1 MKHGLLLFAFSV
13 MVICASAQVYSY
25 PSVTPSGHTL
35 YYDIANGE
43 ATVAKKNYNYPNYG
57 NTLSGDLIIP
67 DSVEYAGVK
76 YPVTTIGHEAFEY
89 ATMRSVQI
97 PNTVRTII
105 IRAFSACDSLTSLV
119 IPNSVTSIGMQA
131 FAGSFNITSIVLP
144 DSLTTI
150 EQGIFEYDTS
160 LISVVVPDA
169 VVSVGH
175 GAFSQC
181 YSLRSVTFGASV
193 ISIGGLS
200 FWNCYALDSLI
211 FKSNVSPSVGTNMFP
226 GAPDTLVIDIPC
238 GSYHSYLPA
247 FGEGHIY
254 IVPSVNLS
262 MSVSS
267 SAPEWGSA
275 NVVLDAD
282 QQDVRCDSS
291 AVIQAVANY
300 GYHFTGWSNGSMAS
314 LDTLMID
321 RDSVLTA
328 SFAKNSYSVEVQSSD
343 PTIGSVSGGG
353 VFEYLDTTVLTA
365 NAVEPYHFV
374 RWNDGNTQNPRPF
387 VVTGDAVRTAIF
399 SIDTFTVSLMVDSV
413 THGTCTGFGNYPYGA
428 AASVVAVP
436 YSGYQFSHW
445 SDGSTFNPYS
455 FAVVDDVQLTAIFY
469 ADGTPYQDTLE
480 IHDTVLVDVPV
491 HDTTYITISVT
502 VIDTLWQNDTIY
514 LPQYI
519 MDTMY
524 VDVPVH
530 DTTYITLTDTI
541 LFPVTDSLWLN
552 DTVYLPQYIFD
563 TMYVDVPVHDT
574 TYITLTDTVLFP
586 VTDTLWL
593 HDTVYLPQYI
603 HDTIY
608 VGVDDVNNTIAKI
621 YSSQGKIV
629 VEGADGNAVT
639 LFDVNG
645 RIVATQ
651 KDYGSAIRFDVPA
664 SGTYMIKIGNHH
676 ARKVVVIK

>member
-1 MKHGLLLFAFSV
+1 MKHGLFFFAFSIIA
-13 MVICASAQVYSY
+13 ICASAQVYSY
-25 PSVTPSGHTL
+25 PSITPSGHTL
-35 YYDIANGE
+35 YFDIADGE
-43 ATVAKKNYNYPNYG
+43 AAVAKKSYRYPNYG

-67 DSVEYAGVK
+67 DSVEYDGVK
-76 YPVTTIGHEAFEY
+76 YPVTSIGHEAFEY

-97 PNTVRTII
+97 PSTVRTIV

-144 DSLTTI
+144 DSLTVI
-150 EQGIFEYDTS
+150 EQGIFENDTS

-169 VVSVGH
+169 VVSVGY

-193 ISIGGLS
+193 ASIGGLT

-211 FKSNVSPSVGTNMFP
+211 FKSDVAPSVGANMFP

-238 GSYHSYLPA
+238 GSYHSYSSA
-247 FGEGHIY
+247 FGSNHTY

-262 MSVSS
+262 MTVSS
-267 SAPEWGSA
+267 SAPDWGSA
-275 NVVLDAD
+275 DVVLDAD

-300 GYHFTGWSNGSMAS
+300 GYHFTGWSNGSMANP
-314 LDTLMID
+314 DTLMID

-343 PTIGSVSGGG
+343 TTIGSVSGGG

-365 NAVEPYHFV
+365 TAVAPYHFV
-374 RWNDGNTQNPRPF
+374 RWSDGNTQNPRPF
-387 VVTGDAVRTAIF
+387 VVTSDAVRMAIF
-399 SIDTFTVSLMVDSV
+399 GIDTFTVSLQVDSV

-445 SDGSTFNPYS
+445 SDGSTFNPYT

-469 ADGTPYQDTLE
+469 ANGTPYQDTLE
-480 IHDTVLVDVPV
+480 IHDTV
-491 HDTTYITISVT
+491 YI
-502 VIDTLWQNDTIY
+502 
-514 LPQYI
+514 
-519 MDTMY
+519 
-524 VDVPVH
+524 
-530 DTTYITLTDTI
+530 
-541 LFPVTDSLWLN
+541 
-552 DTVYLPQYIFD
+552 
-563 TMYVDVPVHDT
+563 DVPVHDT
-574 TYITLTDTVLFP
+574 TYITLTDTVFLTE
-586 VTDTLWL
+586 TDTIWL
-593 HDTVYLPQYI
+593 HDTIYLPQYI

-608 VGVDDVNNTIAKI
+608 ITDGIDGVDVLNAKV
-621 YSSQGKIV
+621 YASNGQIV
-629 VEGADGNAVT
+629 VEGADGYDVT
-639 LFDVNG
+639 LFDING
-645 RIVATQ
+645 RMIATKQ
-651 KDYGSAIRFDVPA
+651 DYGTEIRFDVST
-664 SGTYMIKIGNHH
+664 SGTYMIKIGRHP
-676 ARKVVVIK
+676 ARKVVVIR